1 VELYD
6 IRVNQSQH
14 VLKVVVV
21 DKCIAETV
29 QARKHVSDLAVCFY
43 QLFECTDG
51 IGRDLLTTV
60 SNTLDANAC
69 DSP

>member
-29 QARKHVSDLAVCFY
+29 QARKHVPDLAVCFY